1 MFFCSNLNFKGSN
14 EITTEIFKIH
24 FEVDRVFIRC
34 IFNIDH
40 KRKISHIAKYVFIK
54 ENGISISCTVNKVV

>member
-54 ENGISISCTVNKVV
+54 